1 MNPKQQR
8 FLAEYRK
15 DHNASA
21 AARRMGYRESSARTT
36 GYRLLHSAPVQQALE
51 GQPAP
56 VNQPPVSQRVLEEL
70 QSVAFAPG
78 SDEKEAPVKLT
89 SKLKALELL
98 GKSLGLFDG
107 TGAKTIP
114 PVTILEDLPQK
125 PPLQGRWLR

>member
-1 MNPKQQR
+1 MNPTQQR

-21 AARRMGYRESSARTT
+21 AARRMGYCKGSARTT

-51 GQPAP
+51 QPAQA
-56 VNQPPVSQRVLEEL
+56 NRPPVSQRVLEEL

-78 SDEKEAPVKLT
+78 SDEKDAPVKLT

-98 GKSLGLFDG
+98 GKSLGLFENASG
-107 TGAKTIP
+107 KALS
-114 PVTILEDLPQK
+114 PVTILEDLP
-125 PPLQGRWLR
+125 R